1 MVLEKK
7 IDRLIQYIGEIDP
20 IKINGKVSQL
30 VGLVIEGHGP
40 GSAIGDIC
48 EVYPKDGGNPVQA
61 EVVGFKEEKILLMPL
76 GEIRGLGP
84 GSRIAAKGRR
94 ASIRVGTEMFG
105 RVIDGLGAPLDGKG
119 SIWGEDEYPLYAKP
133 PNPLQRRRIKE
144 PLDLGIRAINGVLTC
159 GKGQRL
165 GIFAGS
171 GVGKS
176 MLLGMIARNTEADV
190 NVIALIGE
198 RGREVNEFIERDLK
212 EGIKRS
218 IVIVAT
224 SDQPPL
230 VRTRGAFIATT
241 IAEYFRD
248 IGMHVVL
255 MMDSVTR
262 FAQAQREVGLAVGEP
277 ATTKGYTPSVFALLP
292 KLLERVGI
300 ANSDGSITGLYTV
313 LVEGDD
319 MNDPVPDAVRAILDG
334 HIILSRDLAIQN
346 HYPAIDIL
354 NSVSRVMVDI
364 VDKQH
369 LEDSKKI
376 REILS
381 TYKKAEDLLN
391 IGAYKHGSNQKI
403 DHAIQVI
410 DRINSYL
417 KQGMD
422 ERFAIKESVS
432 DLNQVVKGGNA

>member
-7 IDRLIQYIGEIDP
+7 IDSYIKYIGEIDP

-40 GSAIGDIC
+40 GSAIGNIC
-48 EVYPKDGGNPVQA
+48 EVYPNDGRYPVQA

-84 GSRIAAKGRR
+84 GSRIAAKGHR
-94 ASIRVGTEMFG
+94 AGIRVGTELLG
-105 RVIDGLGAPLDGKG
+105 RVIDGLGVSMDGKG
-119 SIWGEDEYPLYAKP
+119 SIWGKDEYPIYAKP
-133 PNPLQRRRIKE
+133 PNPLQRKRIRE
-144 PLDLGIRAINGVLTC
+144 PLDLGIRAINGILTC
-159 GKGQRL
+159 GKGQRM

-171 GVGKS
+171 GIGKS

-198 RGREVNEFIERDLK
+198 RGREVKEFIERDLK
-212 EGIKRS
+212 EGIKKS
-218 IVIVAT
+218 VVVVAT

-248 IGMHVVL
+248 MGMHVIL
-255 MMDSVTR
+255 MMDSITR

-277 ATTKGYTPSVFALLP
+277 TTTKGYTPSVFALLP
-292 KLLERVGI
+292 KLLERVGT
-300 ANSDGSITGLYTV
+300 ANSEGSITGLYAV

-319 MNDPVPDAVRAILDG
+319 INDPIPDAVRAILDG

-354 NSVSRVMVDI
+354 NSVSRVMIDI
-364 VDKQH
+364 VDQQH
-369 LEDSKKI
+369 IEGSKRL
-376 REILS
+376 REIVS

-391 IGAYKHGSNQKI
+391 IGAYKHGSNPKI
-403 DHAIQVI
+403 DYSIRMI
-410 DRINSYL
+410 DKINSYL
-417 KQGMD
+417 RQGMD
-422 ERFAIKESVS
+422 EKVMIKESVS
-432 DLNQVVKGGNA
+432 EMYQMLKGDDS